1 MTAYSITDT
10 KCIEIRLIIL
20 FGEVNEIIII
30 SIFTNF
36 DLIQRKHGEEL
47 RKSLTKQ
54 KNVGSSINLK
64 INREMVTDQRRVA
77 NRFNEFFINVAQ
89 NLVDRL
95 GRGNKAIH
103 DYLLHPVKHTI
114 FLKPTDASGVNSL
127 ISQLDETKATDFY
140 GIPVKLVKLV
150 RHTISDA
157 SGIFPEKLKLAC
169 ITPIHKGNS
178 KLALTNYRPISVLP
192 VISKLLEQLMYERLF
207 NFLNKNKILYDHQFG
222 FQKKYIRHISQTD
235 RLNRTEK
242 VLMLSIPG
250 IC

>member
-1 MTAYSITDT
+1 
-10 KCIEIRLIIL
+10 
-20 FGEVNEIIII
+20 
-30 SIFTNF
+30 
-36 DLIQRKHGEEL
+36 
-47 RKSLTKQ
+47 
-54 KNVGSSINLK
+54 
-64 INREMVTDQRRVA
+64 MVTDQRRVA

-114 FLKPTDASGVNSL
+114 FLKLTDASEINSL

-150 RHTISDA
+150 RHTISEPLSMIFNQSFA

-169 ITPIHKGNS
+169 ISPIHKGNS

-192 VISKLLEQLMYERLF
+192 VISKLLQLEQLMYERLF
-207 NFLNKNKILYDHQFG
+207 NFLNKNKILYDH
-222 FQKKYIRHISQTD
+222 
-235 RLNRTEK
+235 
-242 VLMLSIPG
+242 
-250 IC
+250 